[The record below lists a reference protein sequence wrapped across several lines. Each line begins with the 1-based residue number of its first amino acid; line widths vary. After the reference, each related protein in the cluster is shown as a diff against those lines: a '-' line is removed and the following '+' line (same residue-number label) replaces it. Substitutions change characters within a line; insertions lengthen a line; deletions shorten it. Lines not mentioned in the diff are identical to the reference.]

1 MKGNYNALARKK
13 PCFPSIPR
21 TLGVFAQLVL
31 ALVFK
36 STQGIFRLF
45 RSGLEKH
52 RKYLPFQV
60 VTTENWSVDIVGDN
74 AKKGLF
80 STSKG

>member
-1 MKGNYNALARKK
+1 M
-13 PCFPSIPR
+13 
-21 TLGVFAQLVL
+21 GVFARLVA

-36 STQGIFRLF
+36 STQGIFRHF
-45 RSGLEKH
+45 RSGLEKR

-60 VTTENWSVDIVGDN
+60 VATEKWSVDIVGEN